1 MKKLIIR
8 YIIIPS
14 LCLLSGAAFF
24 YLNSVELPVLQ
35 NAGLAEAVPKKEQ
48 KKVVITDPKTKKKQ
62 LIVIDPPK
70 WIDTTEMMR
79 NKPAPPAAKPVEDKR
94 GVLPDV
100 ELLKFVIQKGREGIP
115 VLSLRN
121 FVNFW

>member
-1 MKKLIIR
+1 MNNLIVR
-8 YIIIPS
+8 YFMIS
-14 LCLLSGAAFF
+14 LLCLSSGGAFY
-24 YLNSVELPVLQ
+24 YLNSVELPASTTTVI
-35 NAGLAEAVPKKEQ
+35 AEAKPKKEQ
-48 KKVVITDPKTKKKQ
+48 RKIVITDPKTKKRQ

-70 WIDTTEMMR
+70 WIDSTEVVR
-79 NKPAPPAAKPVEDKR
+79 TKSSKPSPKPAEDKR